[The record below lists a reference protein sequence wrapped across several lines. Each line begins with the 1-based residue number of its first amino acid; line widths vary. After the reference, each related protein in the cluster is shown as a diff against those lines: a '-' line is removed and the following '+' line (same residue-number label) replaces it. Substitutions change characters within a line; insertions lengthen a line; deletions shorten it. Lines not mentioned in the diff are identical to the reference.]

1 MEEATRVE
9 EVQQAEESVEVV
21 GTKSWN
27 RTYKACG
34 ELYDKVKDIKVVKPA
49 GKLTGKVAALITKP
63 VTSFINGVK
72 DGYKGGKLSEKVRDL
87 NK

>member
-9 EVQQAEESVEVV
+9 VPQAEEGVEVV

-34 ELYDKVKDIKVVKPA
+34 ELYDKVKDIKVTKHS
-49 GKLTGKVAALITKP
+49 GKLIGKVAATLVKP
-63 VTSFINGVK
+63 ITSFVGGVK
-72 DGYKGGKLSEKVRDL
+72 EGWKE
-87 NK
+87 

>member
-1 MEEATRVE
+1 MSEEATRVE
-9 EVQQAEESVEVV
+9 EVKEGVEVV

-63 VTSFINGVK
+63 VTNFINGVK
-72 DGYKGGKLSEKVRDL
+72 DGYKGDK
-87 NK
+87 